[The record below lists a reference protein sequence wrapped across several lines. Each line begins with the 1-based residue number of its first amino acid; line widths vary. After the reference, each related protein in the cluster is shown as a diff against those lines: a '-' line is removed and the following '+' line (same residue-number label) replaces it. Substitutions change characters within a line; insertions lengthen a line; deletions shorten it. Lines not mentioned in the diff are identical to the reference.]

1 MIKIFRKIRQNLLME
16 NKTGK
21 PALPAGRYFKYAIG
35 EIILVVIGILIAL
48 GINNWNENRKN
59 IQSEKVVLNNI
70 YENLII
76 DSIQFDYY
84 KNQYKQIERLHVEL
98 YEIGFKDEIL
108 DSISEPTLIRRTL
121 HFKQLI
127 DSDFNENS
135 KEINNSKVREAIILY
150 TKNIISMKDVYLNG
164 IERITEERLKPYLA
178 EQELYNPQNWFEL
191 KNKTFSSFEFKETI
205 GKNIID
211 KNGLIASAKTH
222 KFQQILLALN
232 IKWNEFNTRL
242 LTVIEENN
250 KLRKLIKSELKN
262 Y

>member
-1 MIKIFRKIRQNLLME
+1 ME
-16 NKTGK
+16 KNKTGK
-21 PALPAGRYFKYAIG
+21 YLKYAIG

-48 GINNWNENRKN
+48 GINNWNEDRKN
-59 IQSEKVVLNNI
+59 IQAEKVVLNNI
-70 YENLII
+70 YKNLSS

-84 KNQYKQIERLHVEL
+84 KSQYKKIEKLHVEL
-98 YEIGFKDEIL
+98 YDIGFKDETIE
-108 DSISEPTLIRRTL
+108 SISEPILIRRTL

-150 TKNIISMKDVYLNG
+150 TKSITSMNDVYLNG
-164 IERITEERLKPYLA
+164 VEKLIEQRLKPYLA
-178 EQELYNPQNWFEL
+178 EQELYNPQSWFEL
-191 KNKTFSSFEFKETI
+191 KNKTFSGFEFKETK

-211 KNGLIASAKTH
+211 EHGLIASAKTQ

-232 IKWNEFNTRL
+232 IKWNEFNSRL

-250 KLRKLIKSELKN
+250 KLRILIKSELKN

>member
-1 MIKIFRKIRQNLLME
+1 L
-16 NKTGK
+16 T
-21 PALPAGRYFKYAIG
+21 
-35 EIILVVIGILIAL
+35 
-48 GINNWNENRKN
+48 
-59 IQSEKVVLNNI
+59 S
-70 YENLII
+70 

-84 KNQYKQIERLHVEL
+84 KSQYKKIEKLHVEL
-98 YEIGFKDEIL
+98 YDIGFKDETVA
-108 DSISEPTLIRRTL
+108 SISEPILIRRTL

-150 TKNIISMKDVYLNG
+150 TKSITSMNDVYLNG
-164 IERITEERLKPYLA
+164 VEKLIEQRLKPYLA
-178 EQELYNPQNWFEL
+178 EQELYNPQSWFEL
-191 KNKTFSSFEFKETI
+191 KNKTFSGFEFKETK

-211 KNGLIASAKTH
+211 EHGLITSAKTQ

-232 IKWNEFNTRL
+232 IKWNEFNSRL

>member
-1 MIKIFRKIRQNLLME
+1 ME
-16 NKTGK
+16 KNKTGK
-21 PALPAGRYFKYAIG
+21 HLKYAIG
-35 EIILVVIGILIAL
+35 EIVLVVIGILIAL
-48 GINNWNENRKN
+48 GINNWNEDRKN
-59 IQSEKVVLNNI
+59 IQAEKVVLNNT
-70 YENLII
+70 YENLTS

-84 KNQYKQIERLHVEL
+84 KSQYKQIERLHIEL
-98 YEIGFKDEIL
+98 YEIGLKDEIK
-108 DSISEPTLIRRTL
+108 DSISEPDLIRRTL

-135 KEINNSKVREAIILY
+135 KEIKNSKIKEAIVLY
-150 TKNIISMKDVYLNG
+150 TKSITSMEDIYSQVDIL
-164 IERITEERLKPYLA
+164 IEQRLKPYLD

-191 KNKTFSSFEFKETI
+191 KNKIFNGFEFNETK

-211 KNGLIASAKTH
+211 EHGLIASAKTQ

-232 IKWNEFNTRL
+232 IKWNEFNSRL

-250 KLRKLIKSELKN
+250 KLRILIKSELKN